1 MFQRKTIEVFCVCG
15 KKLLKIVPPP
25 LFPGLRAN
33 GEDLDSDL
41 VREFSA
47 VPKTTLEQMV
57 FQGLHT

>member
-15 KKLLKIVPPP
+15 MKLPKIVPPP
-25 LFPGLRAN
+25 PFPGLRAN

-41 VREFSA
+41 VRESSA

-57 FQGLHT
+57 FLGLHT